1 MHHAGMDMDH
11 GHHGDMDMGGQC
23 NMNMLFTWSSKDLC
37 IIFRRWRV
45 NGPFSLIVSLVVIVL
60 LTAGYEGVRQLTRRY
75 ETAQAQRLNAFNTP
89 SLGVSRAWLSQ
100 IPLTPC
106 LEDNETI
113 GEAPPTN
120 VHPSH
125 APHSYD
131 ESSPLLVGRDNRR
144 VVEQRG
150 KLIMAAL
157 YAVQVFYSFF
167 IMLLF
172 MTYNGL
178 VMLAVAVG
186 AFVGYLVF
194 GENLSASKT
203 VACH

>member
-1 MHHAGMDMDH
+1 MDHAMHHAGMGMDH
-11 GHHGDMDMGGQC
+11 GGHGDMDMGGQC

-37 IIFRRWRV
+37 IIFHQWRV
-45 NGPFSLIVSLVVIVL
+45 TGPFSLLVSLVVIVL

-75 ETAQAQRLNAFNTP
+75 EAAQEKRLSAFATPTIGDNESAGGAAQANIP
-89 SLGVSRAWLSQ
+89 SGH
-100 IPLTPC
+100 
-106 LEDNETI
+106 
-113 GEAPPTN
+113 APPCD
-120 VHPSH
+120 
-125 APHSYD
+125 A
-131 ESSPLLVGRDNRR
+131 SSPLLVGRDNRR
-144 VVEQRG
+144 AVEQRG

-178 VMLAVAVG
+178 VMIAVAVG

-194 GENLSASKT
+194 GENLSASKS

>member
-1 MHHAGMDMDH
+1 MDHSMHHAGMDMDH
-11 GHHGDMDMGGQC
+11 GHGGHGDMDMGGQC

-37 IIFRRWRV
+37 IIFRQWRV
-45 NGPFSLIVSLVVIVL
+45 DGPFSLLVSLVVIVL
-60 LTAGYEGVRQLTRRY
+60 LTAGYEGIRQLTRRY
-75 ETAQAQRLNAFNTP
+75 EAAHAQRLNAFNTP
-89 SLGVSRAWLSQ
+89 ALG
-100 IPLTPC
+100 
-106 LEDNETI
+106 
-113 GEAPPTN
+113 
-120 VHPSH
+120 
-125 APHSYD
+125 
-131 ESSPLLVGRDNRR
+131 GRDNRR

-178 VMLAVAVG
+178 VMIAVAVG

-194 GENLSASKT
+194 GDNMSAAKT